1 MLHKRIHNYLRNVLP
16 HIGNAVW
23 KRSNF
28 HYPRQSQERPHGRGE
43 IIDGND
49 DGTERLKTVQ
59 DYGIDVNFVDIDSDD
74 EQEDGS
80 PEALAEFNSQIAK
93 LTAEI
98 KCIAPNFTKAMER
111 LNGVEQKL
119 AETEAETEKA
129 RKDF

>member
-1 MLHKRIHNYLRNVLP
+1 QLFKERSATHRKCSLEEIKLP
-16 HIGNAVW
+16 LPKAISGT
-23 KRSNF
+23 S
-28 HYPRQSQERPHGRGE
+28 HGRGE
-43 IIDGND
+43 YALLIIDGND

-74 EQEDGS
+74 EQEVCIYSLSFFKDGS

-111 LNGVEQKL
+111 SV
-119 AETEAETEKA
+119 
-129 RKDF
+129 

>member
-1 MLHKRIHNYLRNVLP
+1 MTVLSGLRLC
-16 HIGNAVW
+16 
-23 KRSNF
+23 R
-28 HYPRQSQERPHGRGE
+28 
-43 IIDGND
+43 
-49 DGTERLKTVQ
+49 TT
-59 DYGIDVNFVDIDSDD
+59 YGIDVNFVDIDSDD

-93 LTAEI
+93 LTAGI